1 MRTSFENKYTYIQR
15 NKGWTFALKN
25 QTHRTGCCANLARN
39 NTQHGLTFLFAVHVL
54 DGLYSGRLCLLCTF
68 WMFYIRGYT
77 YRPRCMGFSL
87 ILFGC
92 FIIRGYTYRPRC
104 MGFSLILMYLKSGLR
119 SGSSVQHSCI
129 HLTTT
134 SGHWRSPVSGRN
146 GITGSRG
153 SRTCCKIPE

>member
-15 NKGWTFALKN
+15 NKGWTFAFKH
-25 QTHRTGCCANLARN
+25 QTHRARCCANLARN
-39 NTQHGLTFLFAVHVL
+39 NTQHGPTFVFALHVL
-54 DGLYSGRLCLLCTF
+54 DGLYSGRSCLLCTF
-68 WMFYIRGYT
+68 WMFY
-77 YRPRCMGFSL
+77 
-87 ILFGC
+87 
-92 FIIRGYTYRPRC
+92 IRGYTYRPRC

-134 SGHWRSPVSGRN
+134 SGHWRRPVSGRN